1 MCLYTK
7 EVTKSQLRGKTPMDY
22 FVRIAKRDIICYKLF
37 IKEDSL
43 TTPYKRFRWP
53 EGNPVVSSYLNPIIK
68 SHSYRRFRWPEGK
81 TISPP
86 TIRYFCIVEEGLHAY
101 REKYDAN
108 CLKAAFWNGVVKK
121 MVIPKGSR
129 YVIGNQ
135 EIVSD
140 KMKFYGN

>member
-43 TTPYKRFRWP
+43 TTPY
-53 EGNPVVSSYLNPIIK
+53 
-68 SHSYRRFRWPEGK
+68 RRFRWPEGK

-108 CLKAAFWNGVVKK
+108 CLKAAFWNSGVVKK
-121 MVIPKGSR
+121 MIIPKGSR

>member
-68 SHSYRRFRWPEGK
+68 VILIEDFVGQK
-81 TISPP
+81 
-86 TIRYFCIVEEGLHAY
+86 
-101 REKYDAN
+101 EKLYH
-108 CLKAAFWNGVVKK
+108 L
-121 MVIPKGSR
+121 PL
-129 YVIGNQ
+129 
-135 EIVSD
+135 
-140 KMKFYGN
+140 